1 MASSDTRRVL
11 VVEDD
16 SGIARMLHI
25 SLAAAGFDSV
35 EVENG
40 YDGLELLR
48 REAIDAVILDL
59 VLPDGLGGDILQL
72 LRRPPSSNAPPWVV
86 ISALGPAEV
95 ASKYGDLGGNFF
107 AKPFDPWALIR
118 RLNDLLQAQG
128 KSTEGAPI

>member
-48 REAIDAVILDL
+48 REAVDAVILDL

-72 LRRPPSSNAPPWVV
+72 LRRPPPSNAPPWAV
-86 ISALGPAEV
+86 ISALGPA
-95 ASKYGDLGGNFF
+95 AGANKYGDLGGNFF

-128 KSTEGAPI
+128 KSTQGAPI